1 MFKIGST
8 PRPVAQSTLDIAAR
22 VEPPTIGHWRDQGL
36 AHGIHALTSSREFVG
51 TAFTVRVADMDST
64 ALHHAVDLLEEG
76 HVLVVDMGGDRER
89 ACVGAVVAFFL
100 AHKKIAGVVI
110 DGCATDLKDIEA
122 SGIPVFARGLSA
134 MTLRVLGLE
143 GDINLPVV
151 IDDVVVTPG
160 QVVIGTAD
168 GVLFIDEDDLLAI
181 ADDVFA
187 AQDFEPGLK
196 RELAAGSTSLA
207 AASGAAKAM
216 EGKIKTL
223 ASSAPAQHL

>member
-1 MFKIGST
+1 MFKIGPT
-8 PRPVAQSTLDIAAR
+8 PHPVCQSTLDIATR
-22 VEPPTIGHWRDQGL
+22 IEPPTVGHWRDFGL
-36 AHGIHALTSSREFVG
+36 AHGIHPLTSSREFVG
-51 TAFTVRVADMDST
+51 TAFTVRVADMDAT
-64 ALHHAVDLLEEG
+64 ALHHAVDLIEEG
-76 HVLVVDMGGDRER
+76 HVLVVDMGGDRDR

-100 AHKKIAGVVI
+100 AQKKIAGIVI

-122 SGIPVFARGLSA
+122 SGLPVFSRGLSA

-143 GDINLPVV
+143 GDINVPVV

-168 GVLFIDEDDLLAI
+168 GVLFIDEQDLLGI

-196 RELAAGSTSLA
+196 RNLVAGTTTLA

-216 EGKIKTL
+216 EGKITVL
-223 ASSAPAQHL
+223 P